1 MRWNRELRQRG
12 IRDLAA
18 IIVEVES
25 GEPAAYC
32 GNSDLSFDRDGK
44 WVDIARSPR
53 SSGSIL
59 KPLLYAAALEQG
71 TILPNSLLP
80 DVPMDF
86 GGFAPKN
93 FDGTYAGA
101 IEADQAL
108 ALFAQHSQR
117 ISVER
122 VRHPALCRDAPAGRI
137 ENIITPR
144 G

>member
-1 MRWNRELRQRG
+1 M
-12 IRDLAA
+12 
-18 IIVEVES
+18 ES

-93 FDGTYAGA
+93 FDGSFAGA

-108 ALFAQHSQR
+108 ALSLNIPNVYLLKEYGILRF
-117 ISVER
+117 VETLR
-122 VRHPALCRDAPAGRI
+122 QAGLKHCHAPQM
-137 ENIITPR
+137 NMVFH
-144 G
+144 